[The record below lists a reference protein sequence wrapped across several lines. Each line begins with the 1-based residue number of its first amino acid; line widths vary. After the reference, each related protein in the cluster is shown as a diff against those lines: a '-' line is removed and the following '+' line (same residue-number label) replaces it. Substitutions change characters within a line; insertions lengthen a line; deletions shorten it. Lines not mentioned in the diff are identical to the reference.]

1 MRNRVRRSTWNLIH
15 YRISPETAMA
25 SLGPIMTAL
34 VILARTLRGVL
45 ALLFL
50 SFLIQIKAHNYFKYY
65 SIIISCDVAQTA

>member
-45 ALLFL
+45 AQLFL
-50 SFLIQIKAHNYFKYY
+50 SFLI
-65 SIIISCDVAQTA
+65 